1 MSTDDPK
8 EQDKLYQPDREAPD
22 QMDAVEAVPVVSLRP
37 RQAIEREE
45 PPSSVKEERRLHRL
59 QALRVAD
66 ESRLDVLKAQTFITR
81 EPNYESALFTKW
93 DNINRKFHLVGF
105 VNSINYKAYYE
116 MWQELL
122 TFLYELAGN
131 VPSDQWQ
138 KSVSEMKQFTSWVR
152 EQPIKERI
160 PLLYSKA
167 SNLFYSTKLG
177 LARPK
182 ESSLFDL
189 KAEVVFAEHYKKIE
203 AAQKVTELVR
213 K

>member
-1 MSTDDPK
+1 MNTEDQK
-8 EQDKLYQPDREAPD
+8 EQDELYGPDEETD
-22 QMDAVEAVPVVSLRP
+22 EETLVVSAKP
-37 RQAIEREE
+37 RQAIEREGV
-45 PPSSVKEERRLHRL
+45 PSRAKEEHKLQRL
-59 QALRVAD
+59 QALKTAD

-93 DNINRKFHLVGF
+93 DNINRKFHLMGF
-105 VNSINYKAYYE
+105 VNSVRYKAYYE

-138 KSVSEMKQFTSWVR
+138 RSVSEMKQFVHWVR
-152 EQPIKERI
+152 EQPTRERV
-160 PLLYSKA
+160 PLMYSKA
-167 SNLFYSTKLG
+167 ANLFYSTKLG

-189 KAEVVFAEHYKKIE
+189 KPEVVFAEHYKIVE
-203 AAQKVTELVR
+203 AAQKVKELVG